1 MIEITLV
8 GAAGRMG
15 QRIIAAITDSD
26 DTRLAAAVETAGHP
40 QLGQDAGTVAGVG
53 SLDVPINDDLTA
65 SVQKGDAVIDFSLP
79 DSVLQTAMVCA
90 EQGIPMVTGVTGLS
104 AEQQDRLIQA
114 AVKIPLVYAP
124 NMSVGVNLMFKI
136 VGQVASVLGDNFDVE
151 IVETHHRFKKDA
163 PSGTANR
170 LAEIVAQALGRD
182 LEKEACYG
190 RKGIT
195 GERDRRQIAV
205 HALRAGDVVGE
216 HTVVFGA
223 LGERFEVTHKAHSR
237 DTFARGSVVAARFA
251 TSAEPGLYDMQ
262 DVLGLKND
270 QE

>member
-1 MIEITLV
+1 MIDITLV

-15 QRIIAAITDSD
+15 QRIIAAITDSA
-26 DTRLAAAVETAGHP
+26 DTRLAAAVETTGHP
-40 QLGQDAGTVAGVG
+40 LLGQDAGTAAGVG
-53 SLDVPINDDLTA
+53 TLDVPINNDLTA
-65 SVQKGDAVIDFSLP
+65 SVKKGNVAIDFSLP
-79 DSVLQTAMVCA
+79 DSVIQTAVICA
-90 EQGIPMVTGVTGLS
+90 EYGVPMVTGVTGLS
-104 AEQQDRLIQA
+104 AEQQDRLTQA
-114 AVKIPLVYAP
+114 SVKIPLVYAP
-124 NMSVGVNLMFKI
+124 NMSVGVNLMFKV
-136 VGQVASVLGDNFDVE
+136 VGQVASVLGDSFDVE

-163 PSGTANR
+163 PSGTAKR
-170 LAEIVAQALGRD
+170 LAEIVAQSLVRD

-195 GERDRRQIAV
+195 GERNPRQIAV

-251 TSAEPGLYDMQ
+251 SSAKPGIYDMQ

-270 QE
+270 